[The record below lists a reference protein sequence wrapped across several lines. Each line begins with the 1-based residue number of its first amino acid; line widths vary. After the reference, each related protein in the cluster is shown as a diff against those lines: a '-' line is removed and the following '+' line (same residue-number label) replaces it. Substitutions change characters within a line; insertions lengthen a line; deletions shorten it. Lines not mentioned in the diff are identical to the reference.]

1 MTQFASFTINDGKA
15 TPVAHTFSA
24 KSNDGRKTV
33 WEDRS
38 SGVPLAYPKVVLQT
52 SDTLQ
57 IRKADISLTIPTLEA
72 VSGANQLGFTP
83 PATVAYFHALDIK
96 AKLPMRGTLAERTDL
111 YALGCN
117 LLANAIF
124 GGVIK
129 TGEEITG

>member
-1 MTQFASFTINDGKA
+1 MTQFASFSINDGKA
-15 TPVAHTFSA
+15 TPVAHIFSA

-38 SGVPLAYPKVVLQT
+38 SGVPIAYPKVVLQT

-57 IRKADISLTIPTLEA
+57 IRRADISLTLPTLEA

-83 PATVAYFHALDIK
+83 PSTVAYFHALDIK

-124 GGVIK
+124 GGIIK
-129 TGEEITG
+129 NGEEVTG